1 MKELF
6 LIRHAKSSWDFPD
19 LDDHDR
25 PLNKRGK
32 SDAPLMADVLKE
44 KNIYPDLILSS
55 TAVRAIKFAK
65 IIAKKLNYE
74 KNKILSSRDFYLASV
89 SELINELRSLDSKYN
104 SVFFVG
110 HNPDITS
117 LANYLSNKDIDNI
130 PTSGI
135 VAVEFDI
142 NDWNE
147 LDKNKGKFNFFIYPK
162 MFYDKFI

>member
-1 MKELF
+1 M
-6 LIRHAKSSWDFPD
+6 S
-19 LDDHDR
+19 
-25 PLNKRGK
+25 
-32 SDAPLMADVLKE
+32 DVLKG

-65 IIAKKLNYE
+65 IIAKKLNYD
-74 KNKILSSRDFYLASV
+74 KSKIVSSRDFYLASV
-89 SELINELRSLDSKYN
+89 NDLINDFKSLDNKYDK
-104 SVFFVG
+104 VFFVG

-117 LANYLSNKDIDNI
+117 LANHLTDKDIDNI

-135 VAVEFDI
+135 FSVKFDI
-142 NDWNE
+142 NEWNE

>member
-1 MKELF
+1 M
-6 LIRHAKSSWDFPD
+6 S
-19 LDDHDR
+19 
-25 PLNKRGK
+25 
-32 SDAPLMADVLKE
+32 DVLKG

-55 TAVRAIKFAK
+55 SAVRAIKLAK

-74 KNKILSSRDFYLASV
+74 KSKIVSSRDLYMASV
-89 SELINELRSLDSKYN
+89 KDLINEFQTIDSKYN
-104 SVFFVG
+104 TVFFIG

-117 LANYLSNKDIDNI
+117 LANHLTDKDIDNI

-135 VAVEFDI
+135 FSVKFDI
-142 NDWNE
+142 NVWNE